1 MQYSD
6 WSHSDSLFCPLL
18 ALQPQQQRAILSL
31 LMIDASLIMC
41 SQLAAFFRL
50 MLSEVNSDPQYT
62 HTVSRS
68 RTSTSSSAGIFQ
80 LFAIIILCNVK
91 RMHPYQRGRASI
103 TGLVFELRK
112 IIETGRLVGVV
123 MTRLVCAQH
132 GHSPNGVQVPCMKTR
147 NHENE

>member
-18 ALQPQQQRAILSL
+18 ALQPQQQRAILSSF
-31 LMIDASLIMC
+31 MIVASLMMC

-50 MLSEVNSDPQYT
+50 MLCGVNSDPQYT

-80 LFAIIILCNVK
+80 LFAMIILPNSLISLIKKLVNLIVHVK
-91 RMHPYQRGRASI
+91 FFSQKSPGNPCGVLISS
-103 TGLVFELRK
+103 LVLEYKILRD
-112 IIETGRLVGVV
+112 
-123 MTRLVCAQH
+123 M
-132 GHSPNGVQVPCMKTR
+132 
-147 NHENE
+147 